1 MNLYPL
7 IKILADGRFHTGTV
21 LGSILGISRTA
32 VWKQVRRLSV
42 LGLEYQ
48 MDKPRGYALLS
59 PLDLLDSST
68 IQSLLSDSSPAL
80 KAETIPTIDST
91 NMELLRRV
99 NQGLSIHGTLLTAEM
114 QTLGRGR
121 RGRGW
126 FSPFAS
132 SISMSIGWDF
142 DGSANE
148 LQGLSLAVGVA
159 IQKALQGLNI
169 EGAGLKWPNDIY
181 TAQGKLGG
189 ILIEITG
196 DLAGPC
202 QLIVGVGINVV
213 SNSFANEVDQAVGF
227 IDQLSTD
234 VPTRSQ
240 IVVACAEEVVKVLE
254 QFQVNGFSFW
264 QDEWNKRH
272 IWAGQAAKI
281 ITQKGETAVVLGGVN
296 AMGELE
302 VVYPSGER
310 AYINSGEV
318 SVRINS

>member
-7 IKILADGRFHTGTV
+7 IKILADGEFHTGTA
-21 LGSILGISRTA
+21 LGTTLGISRTA
-32 VWKQVRRLSV
+32 IWKQVQQLSA

-48 MDKPRGYALLS
+48 MEKPRGYALLS
-59 PLDLLDSST
+59 PLDLLDYSI
-68 IQSLLSDSSPAL
+68 IQSHLNDSSPAL
-80 KAETIPTIDST
+80 KPEILPSIDST
-91 NMELLRRV
+91 NMELSRRT
-99 NQGLSIHGTLLTAEM
+99 NQGVAIHGALLTAEM

-121 RGRGW
+121 RGRDW

-142 DGSANE
+142 DGPANQ

-159 IQKALQGLNI
+159 IQQALQCLNI
-169 EGAGLKWPNDIY
+169 EGVGLKWPNDIY

-202 QLIVGVGINVV
+202 QLIVGIGINVV
-213 SNSFANEVDQAVGF
+213 SNTFANEVDQAVGF
-227 IDQLSTD
+227 IDQLTSD
-234 VPTRSQ
+234 VPTRSRL
-240 IVVACAEEVVKVLE
+240 VATCAEQVVKVLE
-254 QFQVNGFSFW
+254 QFQSRGFGFW
-264 QDEWNKRH
+264 QDEWNELH
-272 IWAGQAAKI
+272 IWSGRAAKI
-281 ITQKGETAVVLGGVN
+281 ITPKGETQVVLGGVN
-296 AMGELE
+296 MSGELE
-302 VVYPSGER
+302 VVYQSGER